1 MSFQTK
7 LNAVTKAYGEYLKA
21 GTKYGEAMREAIEA
35 LGDTPCITLLEPL
48 AKVHA
53 AKYGCNY
60 TCNGESFV
68 FHDTDEST
76 RETRRG
82 DAFQSWRRNVMVW
95 FAKPEAAQPTK
106 SQRISKAHRDAAQA
120 YLAQFESVKDA
131 IAVLRAIAK

>member
-7 LNAVTKAYGEYLKA
+7 LNAATKAYGEYLKA

-60 TCNGESFV
+60 TCNGESFT
-68 FHDTDEST
+68 FHEGDEST
-76 RETRRG
+76 RESRNLA
-82 DAFQSWRRNVMVW
+82 AFQSWRRNVMVW
-95 FAKPEAAQPTK
+95 FNKPEATQPTK
-106 SQRISKAHRDAAQA
+106 SQRISKAHREAAQA
-120 YLAQFESVKDA
+120 YLAQFENVKDA